1 MEQLEMKN
9 PVSLLSSALLLA
21 MTSSVFAASS
31 VDLSVKGLITPS
43 ACTPSLPGDVDFGK
57 IAAKDLNIDTST
69 ALERKTLPLSVN
81 CDAATLFAIQ
91 PIDNRAGSAVNRS
104 YFGLGMTNE
113 NQKLGRYLL
122 AVTNPVAETPSTMLA
137 MYDADGFWVTL
148 LSDEVIGP
156 HVLVALG
163 SRGDSGWAP
172 HPIKDAVMDVT
183 LEATINPAK
192 DLTLTDEVAIDG
204 SATFEVKYL

>member
-1 MEQLEMKN
+1 MKT

-31 VDLSVKGLITPS
+31 VDLTVKGLITPS

-57 IAAKDLNIDTST
+57 IAAKDLNLDKTT
-69 ALERKTLPLSVN
+69 TLERKTVQLSVN
-81 CDAATLFAIQ
+81 CDAATLFAIH
-91 PIDNRAGSAVNRS
+91 PVDNRVGSAIRFGS
-104 YFGLGMTNE
+104 FGLGMINE
-113 NQKLGRYLL
+113 NQKLGMYQL
-122 AVTNPVAETPSTMLA
+122 TFSNPVAETPSTLLA
-137 MYDADGFWVTL
+137 KYNGEERWSQLMPDDGIAP
-148 LSDEVIGP
+148 SD
-156 HVLVALG
+156 LVALG

-172 HPIKDAVMDVT
+172 HPIKDAILDVT
-183 LEATINPAK
+183 LYTAIAPAR

>member
-1 MEQLEMKN
+1 MKT
-9 PVSLLSSALLLA
+9 PVSLLSGALLLA
-21 MTSSVFAASS
+21 LSSSVFAASS
-31 VDLSVKGLITPS
+31 VDLAVKGLITPS

-57 IAAKDLNIDTST
+57 IAAKDLNIDTPT
-69 ALERKTLPLSVN
+69 ALEHKTLPLSIN

-91 PIDNRAGSAVNRS
+91 PIDNRAGSAFSRF
-104 YFGLGMTNE
+104 YFGLGMINE

-122 AVTNPVAETPSTMLA
+122 GFTNPVAETPSTLLA
-137 MYDADGFWVTL
+137 MYNADGRWITL
-148 LSDEVIGP
+148 LPDEVMGP
-156 HVLVALG
+156 NDLVALG

-172 HPIKDAVMDVT
+172 HPIKDALVDVT
-183 LEATINPAK
+183 LYTTINPAK

>member
-1 MEQLEMKN
+1 MKT
-9 PVSLLSSALLLA
+9 PVSLLSSALLLT

-43 ACTPSLPGDVDFGK
+43 ACTPSLPGDIDFGK
-57 IAAKDLNIDTST
+57 IAAKDLNIDTGT
-69 ALERKTLPLSVN
+69 LLERKTVPLSVN

-91 PIDNRAGSAVNRS
+91 PIDNRAGSAVNS
-104 YFGLGMTNE
+104 FYFGLGMTNE

-122 AVTNPVAETPSTMLA
+122 AFTNPVAETPSTLLA
-137 MYDADGFWVTL
+137 MYNADGFWVTL

>member
-1 MEQLEMKN
+1 MKT

-21 MTSSVFAASS
+21 LSSSVFAASS
-31 VDLSVKGLITPS
+31 VDLTVKGLITPN

-57 IAAKDLNIDTST
+57 IAAKDLNIDSPTT
-69 ALERKTLPLSVN
+69 LERKTLPLSIN

-91 PIDNRAGSAVNRS
+91 PIDNRAGSAFSRL
-104 YFGLGMTNE
+104 YFGLGMINE

-122 AVTNPVAETPSTMLA
+122 GFTNPVAETPSTLLA
-137 MYDADGFWVTL
+137 MYNADGRWVTL
-148 LSDEVIGP
+148 LPDEVMGP
-156 HVLVALG
+156 NDLVALG

-172 HPIKDAVMDVT
+172 HPIKDALIDVT
-183 LEATINPAK
+183 LYTTINPAK

>member
-1 MEQLEMKN
+1 
-9 PVSLLSSALLLA
+9 
-21 MTSSVFAASS
+21 
-31 VDLSVKGLITPS
+31 
-43 ACTPSLPGDVDFGK
+43 
-57 IAAKDLNIDTST
+57 
-69 ALERKTLPLSVN
+69 
-81 CDAATLFAIQ
+81 
-91 PIDNRAGSAVNRS
+91 
-104 YFGLGMTNE
+104 MTNE

-122 AVTNPVAETPSTMLA
+122 AFTNPVAETPSTLLA
-137 MYDADGFWVTL
+137 MYNADGFWVTL

>member
-1 MEQLEMKN
+1 MKT

-43 ACTPSLPGDVDFGK
+43 ACTPSLPGDIDFGK
-57 IAAKDLNIDTST
+57 IAAKDLNIDTGT
-69 ALERKTLPLSVN
+69 LLERKTVPLSVN

-91 PIDNRAGSAVNRS
+91 PIDNRAGSAFSRF
-104 YFGLGMTNE
+104 YFGLGMINE

-122 AVTNPVAETPSTMLA
+122 AFTNPVAETPSTLLA
-137 MYDADGFWVTL
+137 MYNADGFWVTL

>member
-1 MEQLEMKN
+1 MEHLEMKN

-69 ALERKTLPLSVN
+69 PLERKTLPLSVN

-91 PIDNRAGSAVNRS
+91 PIDNRAGSAIYGYS
-104 YFGLGMTNE
+104 FGLGMINE
-113 NQKLGRYLL
+113 NQKLGMYQLGFS
-122 AVTNPVAETPSTMLA
+122 NPVAETPSTLLA
-137 MYDADGFWVTL
+137 MYNADGHWVTL
-148 LSDEVIGP
+148 LPDDGIAPNE
-156 HVLVALG
+156 LVALG

-172 HPIKDAVMDVT
+172 HPIKDAIMDVT
-183 LEATINPAK
+183 LYTVIAPAK
-192 DLTLTDEVAIDG
+192 GLTLTDEVAIDG